1 MKNKRNGFSI
11 METVLGMFGL
21 IVVSLIS
28 NAYMMAFMKTNVSI
42 KEVSQAT
49 AIGNTV
55 MEQLRMKA
63 YNSLTSDSKTIDNKY
78 QCTWTVQPQSQS
90 AKSIIDLTV
99 QWPLGAASG
108 TKSHTIH
115 LSTIRAQ

>member
-21 IVVSLIS
+21 IVVTLIS

-42 KEVSQAT
+42 KDVTQAT

-55 MEQLRMKA
+55 MEQLRMKT
-63 YNSLTSDSKTIDNKY
+63 YSSLTSDTKTVDNRY
-78 QCTWTVQPQSQS
+78 QCTWTVQPQAQS
-90 AKSIIDLTV
+90 ARSVINLTV
-99 QWPLGAASG
+99 QWPLGGGSG
-108 TKSHTIH
+108 KNSHTIH

>member
-21 IVVSLIS
+21 IVVSMIS

-49 AIGNTV
+49 AIGHTV
-55 MEQLRMKA
+55 IEQLRMKA
-63 YNSLTSDSKTIDNKY
+63 YTSLKNDSNTVDNKY
-78 QCTWTVQPQSQS
+78 QCSWSVQPQASS
-90 AKSIIDLTV
+90 AMSVINLTV
-99 QWPLGAASG
+99 QWPLNATSPQ
-108 TKSHTIH
+108 KRHTIH